1 MISSEDIS
9 KLESENN
16 DEDANDKHETE
27 HVQPDPCCF
36 VAVHIGAGF
45 HSVSKTATYK
55 QLCDRICS
63 NVIKLLNKGCNAR
76 NGAALA
82 VALLEVYKNSFIFLV
97 FCI

>member
-16 DEDANDKHETE
+16 DDDDANSKHETE
-27 HVQPDPCCF
+27 KPDPCCF

-82 VALLEVYKNSFIFLV
+82 VALLEVY
-97 FCI
+97 